1 MTQATAIDRTG
12 AAATRLTEP
21 LAEWVSG
28 LAPGELPATT
38 RHAVRLFILDTL
50 GAALYGRNR
59 PWAQAVRGW
68 AARGAVRPGEGA
80 PASAWGE
87 APPDLRPSDAA
98 LVNGTAAH
106 AFELDDFHKSKIHP
120 GAVVVP
126 AAIALGEAVDASGA
140 ALETAIAAGYEV
152 MIRTSLA
159 LNPGAARLRGWHLTG
174 ITGPLGAA
182 AAGAVL
188 LGLDARA
195 TAWALGLGGT
205 QGAGLFAFIA
215 DGAMSKRLHA
225 GLAAQSGVL
234 AAEFAALGIT
244 GPTQVYEAED
254 GGYLQAF
261 SDNIR
266 PDRLLDGLG
275 VHFHLDD
282 TVFKPHACCGSLHAY
297 VDAALQLRARNGGP
311 PAAGRRVRAGMSHLV
326 DLQCGF
332 DYNPGTE
339 LNGQMSARY
348 CVAAAL
354 VDGAVLPPQFAPQKL
369 ADTEIVE
376 LARRIE
382 LVPDSELDRV
392 YPERFSGWVEIED
405 AAGGFERADIASPSG
420 SSTNA
425 GRDAALLAKFR
436 ALAGASLGGDAE
448 TSTEALTL
456 NLDATSTRELARSLA
471 GGAAD
476 ADGSGSLGA

>member
-1 MTQATAIDRTG
+1 
-12 AAATRLTEP
+12 
-21 LAEWVSG
+21 
-28 LAPGELPATT
+28 
-38 RHAVRLFILDTL
+38 
-50 GAALYGRNR
+50 
-59 PWAQAVRGW
+59 
-68 AARGAVRPGEGA
+68 
-80 PASAWGE
+80 
-87 APPDLRPSDAA
+87 
-98 LVNGTAAH
+98 
-106 AFELDDFHKSKIHP
+106 
-120 GAVVVP
+120 
-126 AAIALGEAVDASGA
+126 
-140 ALETAIAAGYEV
+140 
-152 MIRTSLA
+152 
-159 LNPGAARLRGWHLTG
+159 
-174 ITGPLGAA
+174 
-182 AAGAVL
+182 
-188 LGLDARA
+188 
-195 TAWALGLGGT
+195 
-205 QGAGLFAFIA
+205 
-215 DGAMSKRLHA
+215 
-225 GLAAQSGVL
+225 
-234 AAEFAALGIT
+234 
-244 GPTQVYEAED
+244 
-254 GGYLQAF
+254 
-261 SDNIR
+261 
-266 PDRLLDGLG
+266 
-275 VHFHLDD
+275 
-282 TVFKPHACCGSLHAY
+282 
-297 VDAALQLRARNGGP
+297 
-311 PAAGRRVRAGMSHLV
+311 MSHLV

-471 GGAAD
+471 GAAAD